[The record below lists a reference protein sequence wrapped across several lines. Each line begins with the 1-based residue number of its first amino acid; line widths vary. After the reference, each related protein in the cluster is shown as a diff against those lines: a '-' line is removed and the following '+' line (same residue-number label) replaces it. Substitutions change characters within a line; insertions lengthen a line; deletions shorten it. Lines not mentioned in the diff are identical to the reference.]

1 MKILTT
7 VKDDNQPTE
16 VIDFG
21 GLRIKKDAKT
31 IEIETD
37 GPWRVSVERVRE
49 LRRWLGDDHHLRGG
63 DESGN
68 AT

>member
-7 VKDDNQPTE
+7 VKDDKLLAE

-21 GLRIKKDAKT
+21 GLRIRKDAKT

-37 GPWRVSVERVRE
+37 GPWRVSVDRIRE
-49 LRRWLGDDHHLRGG
+49 LRRWLGDDNHLRGG
-63 DESGN
+63 VEGGN

>member
-7 VKDDNQPTE
+7 VKDDNQLTE

-21 GLRIKKDAKT
+21 GLRIKKDAET

-63 DESGN
+63 VESGN

>member
-1 MKILTT
+1 MKIITT

-21 GLRIKKDAKT
+21 GLMIKKDAET

-63 DESGN
+63 DEGGN

>member
-1 MKILTT
+1 MKIITT

-21 GLRIKKDAKT
+21 GLRIKKDAET

-49 LRRWLGDDHHLRGG
+49 LRRWLGDDNHLRGG

>member
-1 MKILTT
+1 MKIITT
-7 VKDDNQPTE
+7 VKDDNQLTE

-21 GLRIKKDAKT
+21 GLRIKKDAET

-63 DESGN
+63 DEGGN

>member
-1 MKILTT
+1 MRIITT
-7 VKDDNQPTE
+7 ETDDKLLTE
-16 VIDFG
+16 VIDLG
-21 GLRIKKDAKT
+21 GLRIKKEAET

-49 LRRWLGDDHHLRGG
+49 LRRWLGDDNHLRGG

>member
-7 VKDDNQPTE
+7 VKDDNQLTE

-21 GLRIKKDAKT
+21 GLRIKKDAET

-49 LRRWLGDDHHLRGG
+49 LRRWLGDDNHLRGG

>member
-7 VKDDNQPTE
+7 VKDDNQLTE

-21 GLRIKKDAKT
+21 GLRIKKDAET

-63 DESGN
+63 AEGGN

>member
-7 VKDDNQPTE
+7 VKDDNQPAE

-21 GLRIKKDAKT
+21 GLRIKKDAET

-49 LRRWLGDDHHLRGG
+49 LRRWLGDDYHLRGG